1 MLTILQQIDTSVLS
15 MRKLG
20 VIVFGCWTLLRFKE
34 CMVKTLMDE
43 SIQVPDAYCIFH
55 AQAYIVGHT
64 VLVVGM
70 PCVHGLHCGRL
81 VLQEAFKAARCISIA
96 LPSTQC
102 DALAKSAV
110 QCMALVFIHI

>member
-43 SIQVPDAYCIFH
+43 SIQVPKPYCTMY
-55 AQAYIVGHT
+55 AQ
-64 VLVVGM
+64 L
-70 PCVHGLHCGRL
+70 
-81 VLQEAFKAARCISIA
+81 S
-96 LPSTQC
+96 
-102 DALAKSAV
+102 
-110 QCMALVFIHI
+110 

>member
-43 SIQVPDAYCIFH
+43 SIQVLEAYCVVH
-55 AQAYIVGHT
+55 AQPYT
-64 VLVVGM
+64 VAQSSVQ
-70 PCVHGLHCGRL
+70 CW
-81 VLQEAFKAARCISIA
+81 VLQC
-96 LPSTQC
+96 C
-102 DALAKSAV
+102 V
-110 QCMALVFIHI
+110 CG